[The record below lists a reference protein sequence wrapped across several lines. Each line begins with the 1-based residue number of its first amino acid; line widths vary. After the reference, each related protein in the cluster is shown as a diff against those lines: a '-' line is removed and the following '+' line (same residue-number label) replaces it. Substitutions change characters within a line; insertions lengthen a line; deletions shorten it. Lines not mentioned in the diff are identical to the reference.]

1 MSAQPVFTNHIDGMQ
16 FAKSEQ
22 SVEGSFKVK
31 NLPRLVE
38 TVATP
43 EGEIR
48 YKIKGS
54 LHGLDR
60 PALQCSISGDVV
72 LQCQRCLGNMPH
84 KLDIESKLVLVSS
97 EAALPDTE
105 DEPDEIDTIVAS
117 YEMNV
122 AELVEEEILLS
133 LPMIP
138 RHEVCELATA
148 GKQEKSNT
156 GFAALAGLKKPQD
169 N

>member
-16 FAKSEQ
+16 FARTEQ
-22 SVEGSFKVK
+22 SVEGTFSVK
-31 NLPRLVE
+31 NMPRLL
-38 TVATP
+38 ASLAAAD
-43 EGEIR
+43 GEIR
-48 YKIKGS
+48 YRIKGS
-54 LHGLDR
+54 LHGLER
-60 PALQCSISGDVV
+60 PALECSISGEVT
-72 LQCQRCLGNMPH
+72 LQCQRCLENMVHPLNIH
-84 KLDIESKLVLVSS
+84 SKLVLVSS

-117 YEMNV
+117 HEMNV

-138 RHEVCELATA
+138 RHEICELATA
-148 GKQEKSNT
+148 GKQEKSIT
-156 GFAALAGLKKPQD
+156 GFAALAGLKKHQD